1 MLRIMRVSIAA
12 GLAVLAFPL
21 ASCSG
26 AAKDAEADYPPAL
39 TATEAGAVVKAYEA
53 TNAKANRTLD
63 PTLLATVETGPQL
76 QMDVAVYKL
85 NRVAKT
91 KLTPFSYTD
100 PVFYI
105 PRLTGHPRWFAVDAA
120 STVHTSA
127 PHTPIAHAPIAQAP
141 IAHAPIAHAPIAHKQ
156 DVRHAMLFVQESRN
170 GPWKLAADPQRKGGP
185 IGGMDIDDA
194 GYARVPVA
202 QNLALAP
209 SRLATAHAALL
220 SGGPTAPGAAGIA
233 AGPLTTGTYELMKK
247 AGTQIGTAGVSFSAR
262 FSPAQPEVY
271 ALSTTD
277 GGALVWYVLRQNEA
291 YAPATK
297 KARKIPITGDLVGL
311 VPPGR
316 VRRLTSSVLIQYLA
330 VIPKK
335 GDVTVAGATRKAVSA
350 DSR

>member
-1 MLRIMRVSIAA
+1 MLRIMRVSLAA
-12 GLAVLAFPL
+12 GLAVLALPL

-26 AAKDAEADYPPAL
+26 AAKDAEAAYPPAL
-39 TATEAGAVVKAYEA
+39 TAAEAGAVVKAYEA
-53 TNAKANRTLD
+53 TNAKANKTLD

-120 STVHTSA
+120 STVHT
-127 PHTPIAHAPIAQAP
+127 PHTAIS
-141 IAHAPIAHAPIAHKQ
+141 HKQ
-156 DVRHAMLFVQESRN
+156 DVRHAMLFLQESQN

-202 QNLALAP
+202 ENLALAP

-271 ALSTTD
+271 ALSTKD

-291 YAPATK
+291 YAPATR
-297 KARKIPITGDLVGL
+297 KAKKIPITGDLVGL
-311 VPPGR
+311 VPPGK

-330 VIPKK
+330 VIPAK